1 MNDATEFESSL
12 AGTIDFFQNL
22 RRKLGVLE
30 AEVGAQRNVLHTVT
44 TSVTSFQEDRQTDR
58 QTLVTLA
65 SNFETQTAQLA
76 KLQTDVHLLNEQLT
90 QVETLVG
97 GIQQD
102 QQQARQTLTTLVADL
117 RTQSTALRQEL
128 ESALQQQT
136 VPIARVAALEEQ
148 LASKARELEGLLAS
162 FQTSGQEAQ
171 AIRDRMTAFESR
183 FEHLDQN
190 ARSITDTLA
199 DLNVAIERHERAQDV
214 LGQMVEAS
222 KIIEPQLQT
231 QQTRLDELAESS
243 AVVRQDLQTVRQDFS
258 RLATEFETQRQALAE
273 TGQNRQDLQK
283 HQDRLRHLETLITKA
298 SADTGSTRQIL
309 NVLQSDLATQSDTLR
324 ELDQT
329 WREGLAAYQD
339 RLSQLE
345 NTIAGASLHPP
356 TPTPDLSSTIS
367 SQESPF
373 LVDAPQE
380 QESPFL
386 DPPQEQAS
394 PFLVDP
400 PQEQASPFLVD
411 PPQEQAS
418 PFLVDAPQEQESPF
432 LDPPQEQASPF
443 LDPPQEQ
450 ASPFLDPPQEQA
462 SPFLDPPQEQASP
475 FLTAIPEGSIETP
488 STTMLAIE
496 RERIDDLAASVVSA
510 REEQQELQL
519 ELTSVQDT
527 LATQHEY
534 LSNLRD
540 ILAEQLQA
548 QQQRLDELE
557 TTLDILRQAPANAT
571 ETDLLP
577 LRETL
582 TTQAGMLDQL
592 QHAVEQQLQ
601 AQRQHLDE
609 LEAAIRNL
617 SQTPA
622 LEVDLQPLHDTLAE
636 HTGTLDQLRQN
647 TQQQFAALTTALDNQ
662 RLDFQEAV
670 GRIGDLQQEIQQ
682 LQQQTAAEPAT
693 EQYSQPKTEDT
704 HTRELRLNLETL
716 QNSVTLLE
724 TRLTGQAQAFSSSF
738 EQFQTLNTDI
748 EDLQQQLAKLE
759 SSRRFGMLEQGLA
772 AQEQEIAQLT
782 DAVQQI
788 KRDSQQI
795 GEAVRQDGHDSKI
808 AALEERLNQQH
819 QQLTD
824 LSATVEAIRA
834 DSKATQEKVLTMAA
848 NVAQRIH
855 EFQNQSITAKTA
867 QGEQL
872 QEVEQKLI
880 LLQAAVETMETQRKP
895 RRWFSM
901 PATFT
906 TIAFTVGAAFL
917 AVLAQVIWTTG

>member
-380 QESPFL
+380 QE
-386 DPPQEQAS
+386 
-394 PFLVDP
+394 
-400 PQEQASPFLVD
+400 
-411 PPQEQAS
+411 
-418 PFLVDAPQEQESPF
+418 
-432 LDPPQEQASPF
+432 SPF